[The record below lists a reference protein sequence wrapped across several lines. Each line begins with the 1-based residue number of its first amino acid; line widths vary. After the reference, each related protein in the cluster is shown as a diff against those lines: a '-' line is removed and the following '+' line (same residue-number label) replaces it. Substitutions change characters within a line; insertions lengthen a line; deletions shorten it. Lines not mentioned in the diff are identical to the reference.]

1 MKPTYYPILR
11 IVLTLIAGIFMIVS
25 PSNVLAYIAFVV
37 GLLLFIPGLVQLMR
51 YAIIRLQRNRRN
63 RRNSTLKFP
72 VLSALCALSGVLI
85 MIFWQEM
92 VMIFSLVLASGML
105 IAGVYEVVMIVRS
118 EHRNILGYY
127 IVPAILT
134 LLAIFILINPLDM
147 LPNMMIILYGIG
159 AILYAISEIVYWAR
173 IGK

>member
-25 PSNVLAYIAFVV
+25 PSSVLAYIAFIV
-37 GLLLFIPGLVQLMR
+37 GLLLFIPGAMQLIR
-51 YAIIRLQRNRRN
+51 YAFIRLQRNRRD

-72 VLSALCALSGVLI
+72 ILSALCALSGIII
-85 MIFWQEM
+85 MIFWQET

-105 IAGVYEVVMIVRS
+105 IAGVYETTLIARS

-147 LPNMMIILYGIG
+147 LPNMMVVLYGIG
-159 AILYAISEIVYWAR
+159 SLLYAISEIVYYAR